1 MGVDTKMFI
10 AAKKEA
16 ILEIMP
22 KVITA
27 LNKWQRNELDRYANL
42 KGFDNRISF
51 IVRDK
56 EAGVNKN
63 LKEYSNGITS
73 CDTHDFG
80 SFNILFTVNGES
92 RQLFI
97 THSCSSDYSDTYE
110 GDKIIFSLGCWGMSE
125 EIMMVVAKSI
135 NDLGEIYYVKNDCS
149 EDFVKL
155 DLSIIV

>member
-1 MGVDTKMFI
+1 MGLDTKMFI
-10 AAKKEA
+10 AVKKEA

-27 LNKWQRNELDRYANL
+27 LNKWQRNELDAYADL
-42 KGFDNRISF
+42 KGFENRIAF
-51 IVRDK
+51 IFRDK
-56 EAGVNKN
+56 YSGVNKH
-63 LKEYSNGITS
+63 LKEYSNGISS

-80 SFNILFTVNGES
+80 SFNISFTVNHEV

-97 THSCSSDYSDTYE
+97 THSCSCDYSDTYK

-135 NDLGEIYYVKNDCS
+135 DDMGDLYYVKNDCS
-149 EDFVKL
+149 DDFVKL
-155 DLSIIV
+155 EPSVA